1 MSATPL
7 LDTWFAAMDS
17 DRPDDVLG
25 MITDDFELS
34 ILFSKGAGQSAEFFG
49 DRDGLVG
56 YLAQREKSTLVH
68 HLLVSA
74 STDGAELGVGKTTR
88 DGQFEAS
95 FNVSALID
103 PGTSKCRRLL
113 ICRTPAINFSK

>member
-7 LDTWFAAMDS
+7 LDTWFTAMDS
-17 DRPDDVLG
+17 DRPEDVLG

-49 DRDGLVG
+49 DREGLVG

-103 PGTSKCRRLL
+103 PDTSKVRRLL
-113 ICRTPAINFSK
+113 ICRTPAINFAE